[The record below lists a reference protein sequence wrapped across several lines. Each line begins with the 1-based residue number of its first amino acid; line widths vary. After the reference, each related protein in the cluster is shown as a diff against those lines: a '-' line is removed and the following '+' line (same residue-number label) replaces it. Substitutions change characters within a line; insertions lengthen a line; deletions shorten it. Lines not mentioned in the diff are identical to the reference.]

1 MYGDQ
6 GNQGDTMKGT
16 HWLSE
21 KQRANEPM
29 RKGLFERHPP
39 LLENRQSSS
48 KPTELT
54 RPAAEIGEWSGP
66 LLLGRRS

>member
-1 MYGDQ
+1 
-6 GNQGDTMKGT
+6 MKGT

-21 KQRANEPM
+21 EMRANEPM
-29 RKGLFERHPP
+29 RKELFESRQP
-39 LLENRQSSS
+39 LLENGQSIS